1 MLQHTSNHLS
11 WDAQALWQLLS
22 PRLPGLEVQVLAEVG
37 STNTL
42 LMERAR
48 HLGPAAPSG
57 RGADQPGR
65 RADDTAPTLLV
76 AEAQTQGRGRQG
88 RSWQAAAG
96 ASLTFSLSLRLAPS
110 DWSGLSLAVGLAL
123 ADALD
128 PWPADAADHRPR
140 IGLKWPNDLLL
151 MDDQGGGRKLAG
163 TLIETV
169 GAGSARRV
177 VVGVGINVLPL
188 PLRDLSQGYAC
199 LHEMDHAASAPQTL
213 LRVALPLV
221 CALQQFEAEGFA
233 GLVPL
238 YARRDALAGQPVR
251 TTLAG
256 LPEGVAEGVDPDGA
270 LRVRAGSTVQR
281 VSAGDVSVR
290 LQGEATGPGPLEP
303 R

>member
-1 MLQHTSNHLS
+1 VLQHTSNHLS
-11 WDAQALWQLLS
+11 WDAQALWQQLS
-22 PRLPGLEVQVLAEVG
+22 PLLPGLEVQVLAEVG

-48 HLGPAAPSG
+48 QLGPAAPAG
-57 RGADQPGR
+57 RGGDQPGR
-65 RADDTAPTLLV
+65 RAEDTAPTLLV

-96 ASLTFSLSLRLAPS
+96 ASLTFSLSMRLAPA

-123 ADALD
+123 AEALD
-128 PWPADAADHRPR
+128 PWPPGATVHRPR

-151 MDDQGGGRKLAG
+151 LDDAGVGRKLAG

-199 LHEMDHAASAPQTL
+199 LHEMDHDASAPHTL
-213 LRVALPLV
+213 MRVALPLV
-221 CALQQFEAEGFA
+221 RAIQHFEAHGFA
-233 GLVPL
+233 GLVPR

-251 TTLAG
+251 TTLAH
-256 LPEGVAEGVDPDGA
+256 LPEGVADGVDPDGA
-270 LRVRAGSTVQR
+270 LRVRTGDGLQR